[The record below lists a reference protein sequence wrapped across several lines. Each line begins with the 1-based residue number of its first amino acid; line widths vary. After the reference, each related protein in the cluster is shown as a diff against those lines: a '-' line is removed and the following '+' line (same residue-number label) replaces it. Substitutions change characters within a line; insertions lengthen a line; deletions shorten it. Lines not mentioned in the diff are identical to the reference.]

1 MKRLPSLL
9 LALCMLLPGC
19 LQNDSGE
26 ESPYNG
32 DEFEG
37 DQLATMF
44 SVESMDGELW
54 HMEEQRGKVVVLA
67 FIYTRCEDTCPL
79 ISASIKNVTAQL
91 SVNES
96 ANVTF
101 VSITIDPEFDSP
113 SVLQNWTA
121 DHGYDWVHLTGN
133 PDTINPILDIYDVDP
148 IHYEDHSHEGYGISH
163 PQPTFIIDAAGYKRV
178 VWTDPE
184 LPPDL
189 FLEDLRTVMAL

>member
-1 MKRLPSLL
+1 MKHLTALL
-9 LALCMLLPGC
+9 LSICLLLPGC
-19 LQNDSGE
+19 LQDDTSD
-26 ESPYNG
+26 ESTYNG

-37 DQLATMF
+37 EQRAPIF

-54 HMEEQRGKVVVLA
+54 YLEEQRGKVVVLA

-79 ISASIKNVTAQL
+79 ISASIKNVTVQL
-91 SVNES
+91 SAEES

-101 VSITIDPEFDSP
+101 VSMTIDPWYDSP

-121 DHGYDWVHLTGN
+121 NHSYDWVHLTGN
-133 PDTINPILDIYDVDP
+133 PETINPILDIYDVDP
-148 IHYEDHSHEGYGISH
+148 VHYEDHSHEGYGFNH
-163 PQPTFIIDAAGYKRV
+163 PQPTFIIDAEGFLRV

-189 FLEDLRTVMAL
+189 FLEDLRAVMAL

>member
-1 MKRLPSLL
+1 MKHLTALL
-9 LALCMLLPGC
+9 LSICLLLPGC
-19 LQNDSGE
+19 LQDDTSD
-26 ESPYNG
+26 ESTYNG

-37 DQLATMF
+37 EQRAPIF

-54 HMEEQRGKVVVLA
+54 YLEEQRGKVVVLA

-91 SVNES
+91 DANES

-101 VSITIDPEFDSP
+101 VSMTIDPWYDSP

-121 DHGYDWVHLTGN
+121 NHSYDWVHLTGN
-133 PDTINPILDIYDVDP
+133 PETINPILDIYDVDP
-148 IHYEDHSHEGYGISH
+148 VHYEDHSHEGYGFNH
-163 PQPTFIIDAAGYKRV
+163 PQPTFIIDAEGFLRV

-189 FLEDLRTVMAL
+189 FLEDLRAVMAL